1 MRAIFLAAVILL
13 ALAGSACMR
22 WQSAPLPAPR
32 EPGDTLELGNARITT
47 RPGMQASPLLP
58 RRMVLRYV
66 RVHGDS
72 LIGWGG
78 PTLAESRQ
86 RIAVHRDQVV
96 GIEYGGIDWW
106 RTGGA
111 AVLSVLALYGAAI
124 VYVLAMYGVGG

>member
-1 MRAIFLAAVILL
+1 MRALPLVPLILL
-13 ALAGSACMR
+13 ALLGSACMR

-32 EPGDTLELGNARITT
+32 ERGDTLELGNARITT
-47 RPGMQASPLLP
+47 RPGMEASPLLP

-78 PTLAESRQ
+78 PSLAESRQ
-86 RIAVHRDQVV
+86 RIAVHRDQVT

-106 RTGGA
+106 RTGA
-111 AVLSVLALYGAAI
+111 VAVLSVATVYGAVV
-124 VYVLAMYGVGG
+124 VYVLATYGVGG